1 MAVAPAEGSRCSG
14 RSIGGF
20 NRSEILRAASASPG
34 RMLQERD
41 ARRAEG
47 ETCAVAPLGRSHTR
61 GREVHRRTGSLR
73 LYYLLP
79 RERDGVAFARANAHP
94 GGARYACPSA
104 RCALVEPKGSHHGFS
119 RHRYIVPD
127 FSGLFGGRGM
137 DSHSLG
143 RMLTPAGRAMR
154 VQARD
159 ARLSNRRVLTM
170 TSLSANRVPA
180 FSGRW

>member
-1 MAVAPAEGSRCSG
+1 MAVAPAEGSRCVG

-34 RMLQERD
+34 CMLQERD

-73 LYYLLP
+73 LYYLLL
-79 RERDGVAFARANAHP
+79 REREGFAFARANAHP

-104 RCALVEPKGSHHGFS
+104 RCALVEPRGLIMASLSANIVPAFSELFGERGMDSHALGLMLTPCGARYARPSARCALVEPKGSHHG
-119 RHRYIVPD
+119 
-127 FSGLFGGRGM
+127 L
-137 DSHSLG
+137 SLHQY
-143 RMLTPAGRAMR
+143 RAR
-154 VQARD
+154 
-159 ARLSNRRVLTM
+159 
-170 TSLSANRVPA
+170 
-180 FSGRW
+180 F